1 MFYFKTDLKNI
12 PAFRLDRSNHLVSY
26 ISDVSPKKRNGV
38 NNKQK

>member
-12 PAFRLDRSNHLVSY
+12 PAFRLDHSNHLVSY
-26 ISDVSPKKRNGV
+26 TSDVSPKRSSV